1 MNWASFK
8 RRNFCLTLAVLLPV
22 VSRADQTLRVL
33 AWPGYADP
41 DIVKQFEQR
50 AQVRVEV
57 TTIDSDA
64 DMWQKIR
71 TNNAQDFDL
80 FAVNT
85 AELQRYI
92 KQDLVLPIP
101 LHDIPNLSRQ
111 LTRFRNQDAIPGL
124 RRNGNTYAIPYT
136 YAEMGLIYDR
146 KQMPQPPDSL
156 AALWDPRWKGKVV
169 AYNGGAHSFSLAA
182 QMLRLKSPFQ
192 IDDKSWGPAVEQLVA
207 LRRNAAGFYTQPEE
221 AMALFKARKAALL
234 FANFGHQQ
242 LQLMQKA
249 GMDVGYVIPKEGAL
263 AWLDCWAVTRGARN
277 PALAAAW
284 INYMLEPE
292 PGQALVSRQGLA
304 NTTTASAGE
313 RAEDRLVWLEPVESE
328 EQRDLL
334 WTRIMAGDR
343 VSKVLAP

>member
-1 MNWASFK
+1 
-8 RRNFCLTLAVLLPV
+8 
-22 VSRADQTLRVL
+22 
-33 AWPGYADP
+33 
-41 DIVKQFEQR
+41 
-50 AQVRVEV
+50 
-57 TTIDSDA
+57 
-64 DMWQKIR
+64 
-71 TNNAQDFDL
+71 
-80 FAVNT
+80 
-85 AELQRYI
+85 
-92 KQDLVLPIP
+92 
-101 LHDIPNLSRQ
+101 
-111 LTRFRNQDAIPGL
+111 
-124 RRNGNTYAIPYT
+124 
-136 YAEMGLIYDR
+136 MGLIYDR

-156 AALWDPRWKGKVV
+156 TALWDTRWKGKVV
-169 AYNGGAHSFSLAA
+169 GYNGGAHSFSLAA

-284 INYMLEPE
+284 INYMLESE

-328 EQRDLL
+328 ERRDLL

-343 VSKVLAP
+343 ISKVLAP